1 MGAVDLP
8 YVNSFTDRHGRTR
21 YYFRYR
27 GERRPLKG
35 KPGDAVFQESYDD
48 AKAELLPAEADDPNA
63 PFAEGTLGWVIE
75 RFKESEDFTGTA
87 AGTQEVY
94 HRRLD
99 WIKANW
105 GRGQIADLEERHVR
119 KMRIELRETP
129 TVANRI
135 IYFVGRL
142 WRFAKEELEMDR
154 LGPSPAR
161 EVEKAKHEQESHPA
175 WPLALCAA
183 FERLPVRKL
192 VTAYMLFRYTGQ
204 RRSDVAKMR
213 WSQFDGSAIEVVQ
226 QKTGTYVWIPCH
238 RALREYL
245 ATLPRENDFI
255 LASST
260 GGGFAPTSIT
270 TMICDA
276 ARDLGFPGF
285 SPHGLRHLAGSALA
299 ESGCSTQEIMSI
311 LGHLTEREAAV
322 YVKQADR
329 KVMAQNAI
337 TKWDR

>member
-8 YVNSFTDRHGRTR
+8 YVNSFIDRHGRVR

-27 GERRPLKG
+27 GKRIPLAG
-35 KPGDAVFQESYDD
+35 EPGESVFQEAYDD
-48 AKAELLPAEADDPNA
+48 AKAELLPADNA
-63 PFAEGTLGWVIE
+63 HRGPAAEGTLAWVIE
-75 RFKESEDFTGTA
+75 QFLASEEFTKTA
-87 AGTQEVY
+87 EGTQEVY
-94 HRRLD
+94 RRRLD
-99 WIKANW
+99 WLKANW
-105 GRGQIADLEERHVR
+105 GQGDLSTLKEKHVR
-119 KMRIELRETP
+119 QMRIALKATP

-142 WRFAKEELEMDR
+142 WRFAKEELQMDS
-154 LGPSPAR
+154 LGSSPAR
-161 EVEKAKHEQESHPA
+161 EVEKAKHDQKSHPA

-183 FERLPVRKL
+183 FEAHAVRKL
-192 VTAYMLFRYTGQ
+192 VTAYYLLRYTGQ

-245 ATLPRENDFI
+245 ATLPRANAFI
-255 LASST
+255 LGSSR
-260 GGGFAPTSIT
+260 GAGFAPTSIT

-276 ARDLGFPGF
+276 AHDLGFPGF
-285 SPHGLRHLAGSALA
+285 SPHGLRHLAGNALA
-299 ESGCSTQEIMSI
+299 EAGCSTQEIMSI
-311 LGHLTEREAAV
+311 LGHLTEREAAI
-322 YVKQADR
+322 YVKQANR

-337 TKWDR
+337 NKWDN